1 MQGQAKSAMMHC
13 PMMQAHGE
21 GHQQHGGAGEGGQR
35 QQD

>member
-1 MQGQAKSAMMHC
+1 MGMQGQAKSAMMHC

-21 GHQQHGGAGEGGQR
+21 AHQQHGAGGR